1 MLQEFTENK
10 NLNNVSDTVK
20 KYLDSIKLKPGQIV
34 KYRLL
39 NGTPN
44 IDPQRK
50 KGDDMIYP
58 SCIAIGLQEKVK
70 DPEGGIKQVGVV
82 KTFDDKKQPVFA
94 AFILTPQKGD
104 GGFFFL
110 SGDKIADIEMYDVLE
125 LKNNNKSNPYRDTS
139 VIPVFERVNEA
150 AESKIKSKK
159 RNYLFDSLDAI
170 RHWTPDEMRFAGAS
184 NGLSSSLEPDV
195 LKDKLE
201 EIAEKDPETFYKSI
215 ESEDNKVKAVIKLS
229 TEAGIISFNAH
240 EYKWV
245 YPSGETVA
253 LLNRREGENEVTGL
267 TEFLKTSVNGP
278 KIQGQLEK
286 LLKANK
292 NNP

>member
-1 MLQEFTENK
+1 
-10 NLNNVSDTVK
+10 
-20 KYLDSIKLKPGQIV
+20 
-34 KYRLL
+34 
-39 NGTPN
+39 
-44 IDPQRK
+44 
-50 KGDDMIYP
+50 
-58 SCIAIGLQEKVK
+58 
-70 DPEGGIKQVGVV
+70 
-82 KTFDDKKQPVFA
+82 
-94 AFILTPQKGD
+94 
-104 GGFFFL
+104 
-110 SGDKIADIEMYDVLE
+110 
-125 LKNNNKSNPYRDTS
+125 
-139 VIPVFERVNEA
+139 
-150 AESKIKSKK
+150 
-159 RNYLFDSLDAI
+159 
-170 RHWTPDEMRFAGAS
+170 MRFAGAS